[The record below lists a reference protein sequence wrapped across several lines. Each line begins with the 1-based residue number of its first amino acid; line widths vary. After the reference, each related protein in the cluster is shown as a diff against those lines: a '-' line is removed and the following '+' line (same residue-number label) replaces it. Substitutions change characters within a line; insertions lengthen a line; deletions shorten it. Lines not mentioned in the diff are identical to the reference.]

1 MNKTLNLYCILYYNM
16 INMCS
21 LFKTKNPIN
30 VLKEMITPFYNNY
43 TCFTGKKPIIDLFYR
58 TMF

>member
-1 MNKTLNLYCILYYNM
+1 MNKTLNLYSILYYNM

-43 TCFTGKKPIIDLFYR
+43 SCFLMEKKI
-58 TMF
+58 